1 MELMFL
7 FLLGAGLAIWLG
19 YRRKTLNSS
28 VHTAGA
34 DQDGSRAG
42 LSQQAECATETTVW
56 RDPLADI
63 NEDAV
68 VYNGYKTV
76 PLRVH
81 LQYTDGY
88 GESTEREV
96 DIQSYDD
103 TTEIGMFSG
112 HCHLRGKVRSFYFAR
127 VKRAIDVKTG
137 EVIEDLRGHLN
148 GLWGNSTGPAWRV
161 LSGER
166 ALELEIL
173 LYVAKCDKALRA
185 AELEIIA
192 KYCQEITGEDR
203 LTPTAVRNFLDYTR
217 LPTTLQSFKIKF
229 GTLQQHRPESALRVA
244 GLCHA
249 IVATQKTVHPDER
262 AALEYLDLKIVRAV
276 SK

>member
-7 FLLGAGLAIWLG
+7 LLLGAGLAIWLG
-19 YRRKTLNSS
+19 YRRKTPSSS
-28 VHTAGA
+28 VQTVGA
-34 DQDGSRAG
+34 DQSGLPGG
-42 LSQQAECATETTVW
+42 LSTRARGGAEPAVW
-56 RDPLADI
+56 HDPLADVD
-63 NEDAV
+63 EDAV
-68 VYNGYKTV
+68 VYNGYKTM
-76 PLRVH
+76 PLRVR
-81 LQYTDGY
+81 LQYTDGH

-96 DIQSYDD
+96 DIQNYDD

-127 VKRAIDVKTG
+127 VTRAIDAETG
-137 EVIEDLRGHLN
+137 EVLQDLRGHLN
-148 GLWGNSTGPAWRV
+148 GLWEASTGPAWRV

-185 AELEIIA
+185 AELEIIT

-203 LTPTAVRNFLDYTR
+203 LTPEAVRNLLEYTP
-217 LPTTLQSFKIKF
+217 LSTTLQSFKIKV
-229 GTLQQHRPESALRVA
+229 GNLQRHRPDAALRVA

-262 AALEYLDLKIVRAV
+262 AALEYLDRKILRAV
-276 SK
+276 SN